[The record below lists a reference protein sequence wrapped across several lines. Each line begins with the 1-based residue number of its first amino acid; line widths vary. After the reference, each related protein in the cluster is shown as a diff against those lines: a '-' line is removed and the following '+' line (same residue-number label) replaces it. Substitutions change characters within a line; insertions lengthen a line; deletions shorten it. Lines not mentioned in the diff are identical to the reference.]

1 MADVHLIDAEKG
13 GVGKSLV
20 ARTLLQLFLDRECPV
35 IPMEADRSNPTFS
48 NIYGDQVLPAIFS
61 EDREYEDAPD
71 AIFDIALQTPVIV
84 DLPAQAHRPL
94 SLWLKSKGLLDLGQA
109 NGVRFLKWFVCDGG
123 LDSIHLFLESV
134 NYYGD
139 RVPHTLVKNLGR
151 SENWSA
157 LESSKAVQSAIG
169 TYGIKTIEFPRLSP
183 HKLATIDAQRMT
195 FSAARDSTDL
205 GLIGRSQIVTYLK
218 TAYAALDQSGWTP
231 GASLNLPPARKGE
244 PKS

>member
-20 ARTLLQLFLDRECPV
+20 ARTLLQLFLDRECSV
-35 IPMEADRSNPTFS
+35 VPMEADRSNPTFS

-71 AIFDIALQTPVIV
+71 AVFDIALQTPVIV

-139 RVPHTLVKNLGR
+139 RMPHTLVKNLGR

-157 LESSKAVQSAIG
+157 LESNEAVQSAIV

-244 PKS
+244 AKS

>member
-20 ARTLLQLFLDRECPV
+20 ARTLLQLFLDRECSV
-35 IPMEADRSNPTFS
+35 VPMEADRSNPTFS
-48 NIYGDQVLPAIFS
+48 NIYGEQVLPAIFS

-71 AIFDIALQTPVIV
+71 AVFDIALKTPVIV

-157 LESSKAVQSAIG
+157 LESSEAVQSAIV

-244 PKS
+244 AKS

>member
-20 ARTLLQLFLDRECPV
+20 ARTLLQLFLDRECSV
-35 IPMEADRSNPTFS
+35 VPMEADRSNPTFS
-48 NIYGDQVLPAIFS
+48 NIYGEQVLPAIFS

-71 AIFDIALQTPVIV
+71 AVFDIALQTPVIV

-157 LESSKAVQSAIG
+157 LESSKAVQSAIV

-231 GASLNLPPARKGE
+231 GTSLNLPPA
-244 PKS
+244 

>member
-71 AIFDIALQTPVIV
+71 AVFDIALQTPVIV

-134 NYYGD
+134 KYYGD
-139 RVPHTLVKNLGR
+139 RMPHTLVKNLGR

-157 LESSKAVQSAIG
+157 LESSEAVQSAIV

-244 PKS
+244 SKS

>member
-1 MADVHLIDAEKG
+1 MVHPKKPAKKILFSDVDALALASENLPAIVKPPPEYGTSRQVVDRIYVRLTFLMEERNYDYSDLADYLESGLGIKLTPITVRKY
-13 GVGKSLV
+13 
-20 ARTLLQLFLDRECPV
+20 
-35 IPMEADRSNPTFS
+35 MN
-48 NIYGDQVLPAIFS
+48 NIYGEQVLPAIFS

-71 AIFDIALQTPVIV
+71 AVFDIALKTPVIV

-134 NYYGD
+134 KYYGD
-139 RVPHTLVKNLGR
+139 RMPHTLVKNLGR

-157 LESSKAVQSAIG
+157 LESSKAVQSAIV

-183 HKLATIDAQRMT
+183 HKFLVQDKKVE
-195 FSAARDSTDL
+195 S
-205 GLIGRSQIVTYLK
+205 
-218 TAYAALDQSGWTP
+218 P
-231 GASLNLPPARKGE
+231 
-244 PKS
+244 

>member
-13 GVGKSLV
+13 EVGKSLV
-20 ARTLLQLFLDRECPV
+20 ARTLLQLFLDRECSV
-35 IPMEADRSNPTFS
+35 VPMEADRSNPTFS

-157 LESSKAVQSAIG
+157 LESSEAVQSAIV

-244 PKS
+244 AKS

>member
-48 NIYGDQVLPAIFS
+48 NIYGEQVLPAIFS

-71 AIFDIALQTPVIV
+71 AVFDIALKTPVIV

-134 NYYGD
+134 KYYGD

-157 LESSKAVQSAIG
+157 LESSEAVQSAIV

-244 PKS
+244 AKS

>member
-71 AIFDIALQTPVIV
+71 AVFDIALQTPVIV

-134 NYYGD
+134 KYYGD

-157 LESSKAVQSAIG
+157 LESNEAVQSAIV

-231 GASLNLPPARKGE
+231 AASLNLPPARKGE

>member
-48 NIYGDQVLPAIFS
+48 NIYGEQVLPAIFS

-71 AIFDIALQTPVIV
+71 AIFDIALKTPVIV

-157 LESSKAVQSAIG
+157 LESSKAVQSAIV

-231 GASLNLPPARKGE
+231 DASLNLPPARKGE
-244 PKS
+244 AKS

>member
-71 AIFDIALQTPVIV
+71 AVFDIALQTPVIV

-134 NYYGD
+134 KYYGD

-157 LESSKAVQSAIG
+157 LESSEAVQSAIM

-195 FSAARDSTDL
+195 FSAARDSTEL

-244 PKS
+244 AKS

>member
-20 ARTLLQLFLDRECPV
+20 ARTLLQLFLDPECPV

-71 AIFDIALQTPVIV
+71 AVFDIALQTPVIV

-134 NYYGD
+134 KYYGD

-157 LESSKAVQSAIG
+157 LESSEAVQSAIV

-244 PKS
+244 AKS

>member
-71 AIFDIALQTPVIV
+71 AVFDIALKTPVIV

-134 NYYGD
+134 KYYGD

-157 LESSKAVQSAIG
+157 LESSEAVQSAIV

-205 GLIGRSQIVTYLK
+205 GLIGRSQIATYLK

-231 GASLNLPPARKGE
+231 DALLNPSSARKGGA
-244 PKS
+244 KS